1 MLLAMNGFR
10 TFARGDLRPWLSLCS
25 SALLALTAILTAY
38 CNANAAEAAEPAT
51 VEQAE
56 RLLDLRTF
64 PMLEGGKVA
73 GRQSLGI
80 VMYEAPGEAATAFEF
95 LRKQLTMRG
104 WKELPGG
111 YKDANN
117 ASGGFQKQ
125 GFNMAVSTSSADGAE
140 KSGRVNVTLVNHGN
154 VDLAKL
160 PTPPGVKPFSSYP
173 GQTSYLTEAK
183 VPETAEACRKL
194 LVDAGWEPYGTAS
207 ADPQSPMLYFKRNA
221 IRLMAWISTA
231 PAQGNKTVIQ
241 YSTDLLSADLPMP
254 LDAPDPRYDDTQK
267 TVRFDWP
274 GEDGSKVIEFYQT
287 RLTDKNWKATTDHP
301 ITDDSKGTQFLIFR
315 NPQGDLISLDLQKF
329 TDIVR
334 VIVRHQSAAEVAESD
349 RLFKEEIAR
358 RKLEKERRQITVD
371 VPLPATAGKLKQPQ
385 PDSFEFTLGKGQ
397 SAGAFEALREHFVN
411 LGWSEAEGTSTDATV
426 GRMEFKKGESVI
438 RFRYFDIG
446 IGDAELSV
454 NGSEGVTLAPKVSK
468 DKLPPVADKPV
479 ADKPTAGKSSAA
491 KRPTIADIPG
501 IGELPAGV
509 ELPEMPAEVG
519 DLLKSLNNS
528 KGAASGGK
536 NGKPQQAPAGKSPAT
551 AGNPAKVAEISIPAF
566 ATSVEYNKTTKMIKL
581 TSSSDVGTL
590 AEFFRKELGDKGWAE
605 PGKPLINEGT
615 AILKLSR
622 GEALLTIFVHKQD
635 DGSDATITC
644 NGVVWDVTPASRVAP
659 KKTGQPRTAPPSGS
673 APAPRKSAAAAKGG
687 QGAGR

>member
-1 MLLAMNGFR
+1 MNHFR
-10 TFARGDLRPWLSLCS
+10 MFARVDLRPRLLLIS
-25 SALLALTAILTAY
+25 SALLALTTILALDLV
-38 CNANAAEAAEPAT
+38 AGAAEPAT

-80 VMYEAPGEAATAFEF
+80 VMYEAPGEAASGFEF

-125 GFNMAVSTSSADGAE
+125 GFNLAVSTSSADGAE
-140 KSGRVNVTLVNHGN
+140 KSGRVSVTLVNHGN

-160 PTPPGVKPFSSYP
+160 PTPPGVKPFSSIP

-315 NPQGDLISLDLQKF
+315 NPQRDLISLDLQKF

-349 RLFKEEIAR
+349 RLFKEEIAH

-397 SAGAFEALREHFVN
+397 CAGAFEALREHFVN
-411 LGWSEAEGTSTDATV
+411 SGWSEAEGTSTDATV

-468 DKLPPVADKPV
+468 DKQPPVADKPV
-479 ADKPTAGKSSAA
+479 AEKPPAD

-501 IGELPAGV
+501 VGELPAGV

-519 DLLKSLNNS
+519 DLLKSLNDS
-528 KGAASGGK
+528 KGGPAGGSPSGGK
-536 NGKPQQAPAGKSPAT
+536 NGKPQQTPAGKAPPA
-551 AGNPAKVAEISIPAF
+551 AAKPVKVAEIPIPPF
-566 ATSVEYNKTTKMIKL
+566 ATSVEYNKTSKMIKL
-581 TSSSDVGTL
+581 KSSSDVATL
-590 AEFFRKELGDKGWAE
+590 AQFFRKELGDKGWAE
-605 PGKPLINEGT
+605 PGRPLINEGT

-622 GEALLTIFVHKQD
+622 GDALLTIFVHKQD

-644 NGVVWDVTPASRVAP
+644 KGVVWDVTPASRAAA

-673 APAPRKSAAAAKGG
+673 APAPRKPAAAAKGG
-687 QGAGR
+687 QGANG